1 MWKSYL
7 NLIIS
12 LSILLLPG
20 FAFSVYQNNN
30 IDGSYITIKYQ
41 PTVSHFKNFHIKET
55 DFDSAEPVGLNKYV
69 TNTGFSALSN
79 NFNFSMP
86 HQTDSYKSYK
96 NDLLGLGL
104 SIGLLVR
111 NFRVEFEGS
120 YKSFDTKRLAYYQA
134 KEGHTYF
141 AIPRHLLYGFM
152 PLKETTSSSYSQG
165 YLIAKSNGISII
177 SNIINLCR
185 ETKYKS
191 FTPYICLGVGGD
203 FIEIFDTM
211 RIKFAYQG
219 KVGISYP
226 ITSKLVLSINGQY
239 HKIIGDKFKLLPV
252 FLPVS
257 LKSSTGNTNEEQLN
271 ATALLTLNLEHFS
284 SEIGLSFVF

>member
-7 NLIIS
+7 NFIIS
-12 LSILLLPG
+12 LSILLLPE
-20 FAFSVYQNNN
+20 FAFSVYQDNN

-41 PTVSHFKNFHIKET
+41 PTISHFKNFHITET
-55 DFDSAEPVGLNKYV
+55 DFNSAEPVGLDKAA
-69 TNTGFSALSN
+69 TNTGFSILN
-79 NFNFSMP
+79 DNYNFSMP
-86 HQTDSYKSYK
+86 RQTDSYKSYK

-111 NFRVEFEGS
+111 SFRVEFEGS
-120 YKSFDTKRLAYYQA
+120 YKSFDTKRLAHYQS
-134 KEGHTYF
+134 KEGHKYF
-141 AIPRHLLYGFM
+141 AIPRHLLHGFM
-152 PLKETTSSSYSQG
+152 PLKETSTAGYNQG
-165 YLIAKSNGISII
+165 YIIAKNNGISII

-191 FTPYICLGVGGD
+191 FTPYVCLGIGGD
-203 FIEIFDTM
+203 FIEIFDVT

-226 ITSKLVLSINGQY
+226 ITSNLVLSINGQY
-239 HKIIGDKFKLLPV
+239 HKVIGDKFKLLPV

-257 LKSSTGNTNEEQLN
+257 LKNSIGTNVYEQPD
-271 ATALLTLNLEHFS
+271 ATALLTLNLEYFS